1 MLSGWVALS
10 EFSPSSPTRH
20 CHPAEFKNLTTLDVG
35 FVTVPQLK
43 DLRDIKYLPTKL
55 YLGHTKITD
64 AGLAELRDLKN
75 LTTLTLGHT
84 NAGFNDLQKS
94 LPNVQII
101 R

>member
-55 YLGHTKITD
+55 H
-64 AGLAELRDLKN
+64 
-75 LTTLTLGHT
+75 LGHT